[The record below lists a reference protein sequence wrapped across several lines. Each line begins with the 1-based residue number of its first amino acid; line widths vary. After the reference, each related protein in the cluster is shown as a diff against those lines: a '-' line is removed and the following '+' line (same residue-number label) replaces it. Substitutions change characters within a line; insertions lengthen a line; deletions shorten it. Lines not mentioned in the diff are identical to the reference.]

1 MRAELP
7 NLNHCAVPFLSRA
20 AVSLSWYDIISQ
32 YTYYKHVHY
41 TIYKYIANNLQ
52 NSHVELCFTRC
63 AIQLYTYLKY
73 PVKVYF
79 SQKRLPRKMKSR
91 LVIVKC
97 AGCILCYGLMAIR
110 STVVPAQVGGGA
122 A

>member
-1 MRAELP
+1 MRAELA

-32 YTYYKHVHY
+32 YTYYKQVHY

-52 NSHVELCFTRC
+52 NSHVLR
-63 AIQLYTYLKY
+63 AI

-79 SQKRLPRKMKSR
+79 SQKQLPRKMKSR

-97 AGCILCYGLMAIR
+97 AGCILCYGLWAIR
-110 STVVPAQVGGGA
+110 STVVAAQVGGGA
-122 A
+122 T